1 MKPED
6 LFDAITEVKEEYID
20 EAQQMPEK
28 RYPWKKWG
36 VLAACLCAV
45 LGVGFLLFP
54 SQGPEEP
61 MPTEQQM
68 LATGSNTAP
77 TEPSEE
83 PAAQLELPTEPP
95 EAVSIDGELP
105 KLEVSNYFGAMGY
118 EGYSVYDLEEEDS
131 GNPWTEEMQLETMPV
146 YQNLAYTDRAGTP
159 NYLTEDQMSALAQQ
173 AGRRI
178 IELQY
183 SGKYD
188 GISEEYRSYHGVITE
203 DFVIEGQT
211 TGAIRLNLYKE
222 KSVKKPDSLEEA
234 QTLAAQL
241 TEEYGIFLT
250 DETLLPQ
257 AWGSYDI
264 YGEGHWQLGA
274 YPASDDPMQ
283 SILNYNFRSL
293 HFHIIEGSLRA
304 VDFSNRFLS
313 MQKLGDY
320 PVITAD
326 EARKLLLNGNF
337 VTSVPSEELRA
348 DTVREEDIAAVELVY
363 RTGNVEQVFMPYYRF
378 SIRLRDREDEKSE
391 LGLKNYGAFYVPAVE
406 SEYLTEMPVWDG
418 TFN

>member
-28 RYPWKKWG
+28 RSPRKKWG

-54 SQGPEEP
+54 SQGTEEP
-61 MPTEQQM
+61 APTEQQM

-83 PAAQLELPTEPP
+83 PTAQLELPTEPP
-95 EAVSIDGELP
+95 AAVSPDGELP

-178 IELQY
+178 IELQET
-183 SGKYD
+183 GKYD
-188 GISEEYRSYHGVITE
+188 GVSEEYRSYHGVITE
-203 DFVIEGQT
+203 DFVIQGET

-222 KSVKKPDSLEEA
+222 KSVKEPDSLEEA

-257 AWGSYDI
+257 AWGSYNI
-264 YGEGHWQLGA
+264 YGEGYWQIGA
-274 YPASDDPMQ
+274 YPASDDPLQ
-283 SILNYNFRSL
+283 SILNFNFRSL
-293 HFHIIEGSLRA
+293 HFYIIEGSLSA
-304 VDFSNRFLS
+304 VVFSNRFLS

-320 PVITAD
+320 PIITAD
-326 EARKLLLNGNF
+326 EARELLLNGNF

-378 SIRLRDREDEKSE
+378 SIRLRDREDERSE
-391 LGLKNYGAFYVPAVE
+391 LGLKNYGVFYVPAVE

>member
-6 LFDAITEVKEEYID
+6 LFDAITEVNEDYID

-28 RYPWKKWG
+28 RFPWKKWG

-54 SQGPEEP
+54 SQEPEEP
-61 MPTEQQM
+61 APTEQQM

-83 PAAQLELPTEPP
+83 PTAQLELPTEPP
-95 EAVSIDGELP
+95 AAVSPDGELP

-118 EGYSVYDLEEEDS
+118 EGYSVYDLEEEDL

-159 NYLTEDQMSALAQQ
+159 DYLTEDQMSALAQQ

-178 IELQY
+178 IELQD

-188 GISEEYRSYHGVITE
+188 GIGEEYRSYQGVITE

-211 TGAIRLNLYKE
+211 TGAVRLSLYKE
-222 KSVKKPDSLEEA
+222 KSVKEPDSLEEA

-241 TEEYGIFLT
+241 TEEYGIFLS

-264 YGEGHWQLGA
+264 YGEGHWQIGA
-274 YPASDDPMQ
+274 YPASDDPLQ
-283 SILNYNFRSL
+283 SILNYHFRSL
-293 HFHIIEGSLRA
+293 HFYIIESSLSA

-320 PVITAD
+320 PIITAD
-326 EARKLLLNGNF
+326 EARELLLNGNF

-378 SIRLRDREDEKSE
+378 SIRLRDREDERSE